1 LVPVQP
7 NAQTCTGLNVPLT
20 SSCNLPTNMRSSTL
34 IASTNNIPIVYVSG
48 RAFVPSTVVKPKQYG
63 PKKIAPEDSFQ
74 FIPHPIPEYKDQ
86 LNPQSNPFCDGPIQS
101 KPQSS
106 PASEF
111 SHHKSTT
118 CISYIE
124 SESYP
129 SVFRSPIKPSP
140 LVVVVNPDSK
150 MQTLAELTASIAE
163 SISNMV
169 LESSNSV
176 LLNSSAVSD
185 AIMRDTQ
192 AIANAIG
199 DDNSEVSATISRRTR
214 VISSNSVAKEQEST
228 IRNLASISQQTQE
241 ASSSASA
248 STISSMNQI
257 SSDTL
262 DSVSPLSKYTRDLQ
276 HAATV
281 GLDEGLNKEVDEVVR
296 SIMMATSTTAHKD
309 L

>member
-1 LVPVQP
+1 M
-7 NAQTCTGLNVPLT
+7 G
-20 SSCNLPTNMRSSTL
+20 SSTL

-63 PKKIAPEDSFQ
+63 PKKIAPEDTFQ
-74 FIPHPIPEYKDQ
+74 FIPHPFPEEKDK

-101 KPQSS
+101 NPQSS
-106 PASEF
+106 PASDF
-111 SHHKSTT
+111 SPQHHKSST

-129 SVFRSPIKPSP
+129 SVFSSPIKPSP

-192 AIANAIG
+192 AIANSIG
-199 DDNSEVSATISRRTR
+199 DDNSEVSATISRKTR
-214 VISSNSVAKEQEST
+214 AISSNSVAKEQEST
-228 IRNLASISQQTQE
+228 IRNLAFISQQTQE

-257 SSDTL
+257 SSETL
-262 DSVSPLSKYTRDLQ
+262 DSVSPLSKFTRDLQ

-296 SIMMATSTTAHKD
+296 SIMMATSTTTHKD